1 MRRYGRMSLVETPS
15 RPPSPLGGF
24 PGPPGP
30 PPFPFLPFHE
40 GTSRLPPRLP
50 GGRFPV
56 DVVPAEML
64 PLLAAGALSVVSQMF
79 RRWNTRAVE
88 ADWGMTG
95 PRVSVLV
102 MLAQARSLTMGEI
115 ASTLEVTPRAV
126 TRLVDGLE
134 AEGYVIRARD
144 PHDKRVVHVT
154 CTQRALAFAEERMPA
169 LADRMAALFADFTPE
184 QLRGYVAVITTVGE
198 RIRSE
203 LELGSGPPAAE

>member
-1 MRRYGRMSLVETPS
+1 MRAVPTPT
-15 RPPSPLGGF
+15 PPGPPFRGF
-24 PGPPGP
+24 PGRSGR

-40 GTSRLPPRLP
+40 GTTQLPPRLP

-56 DVVPAEML
+56 EVVPEEML
-64 PLLAAGALSVVSQMF
+64 PMLAAGALSVVSQMF
-79 RRWNTRAVE
+79 RRWNSRSVE

-95 PRVSVLV
+95 PRVTVLV

-134 AEGYVIRARD
+134 ADGWVIRARD

-154 CTQRALAFAEERMPA
+154 CTARALDLAEARMPA
-169 LADRMAALFADFTPE
+169 LAEQMTALFRGFTPE
-184 QLRGYVAVITTVGE
+184 QLRSYVEVITTAGE

-203 LELGSGPPAAE
+203 LEPGEAGPEPEPS